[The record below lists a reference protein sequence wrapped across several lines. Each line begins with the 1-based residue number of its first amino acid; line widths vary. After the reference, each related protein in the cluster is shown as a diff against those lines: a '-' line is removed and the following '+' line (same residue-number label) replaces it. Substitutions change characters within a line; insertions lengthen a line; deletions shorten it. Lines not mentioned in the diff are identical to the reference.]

1 MENILFLADTP
12 LQQISHSAQLDTCSQ
27 PSEDMPRTALSGQ
40 NVAHNLETAENEAM
54 STEETEV
61 LLIIWYCF
69 VLCICLILMYIRVCI
84 LQ

>member
-1 MENILFLADTP
+1 MENILFFLADTP
-12 LQQISHSAQLDTCSQ
+12 LQHISQHSLYVPADTCSQ

-40 NVAHNLETAENEAM
+40 NVAM

-69 VLCICLILMYIRVCI
+69 VLCFCLILMYMHVCI